1 MFETKLVA
9 SPMQKIVLAI
19 VNQKQNENT
28 RQNYASALTQFF
40 RWYRNTEY
48 SELSP
53 EVIREYILY
62 MKHSGHAKST
72 IATKLSITKQLFR
85 ELWKSGVIDNDTYT
99 NLMEIKIKGQRGQR
113 VKTWLSHKE
122 VQLFLRSIQNNSNR
136 TIRDRAILVTMLGSG
151 LRRFEV
157 SELECSQIGKVE
169 GRWAFTDIKG
179 KGERYR
185 TVAIPEWCINLIKK
199 WLEIREEL
207 AGNFTEKLF
216 FSIRKN
222 GTPGNTKISPQ
233 AIRDLTKKYS
243 NKYLG
248 KPILP
253 HDLRR
258 TYAQLSYRAGAPL
271 RQIQISLGHSSIR
284 TTEIYL
290 GLDQDF
296 IKAPGDY
303 IKIKI

>member
-28 RQNYASALTQFF
+28 RQNYASALTQFL

-122 VQLFLRSIQNNSNR
+122 VQLFLRSIQNNCNR

>member
-28 RQNYASALTQFF
+28 RQNYASALTQFL

-113 VKTWLSHKE
+113 VKTWLSHEE
-122 VQLFLRSIQNNSNR
+122 VQLFLRSIQNNSHR
-136 TIRDRAILVTMLGSG
+136 TIRDRAILATMLGSG

-248 KPILP
+248 KPVLP

>member
-40 RWYRNTEY
+40 RWYQNTEY

-113 VKTWLSHKE
+113 VKTWLSHEE

-136 TIRDRAILVTMLGSG
+136 TIRDKAILATMLGSG

-243 NKYLG
+243 NKY
-248 KPILP
+248 
-253 HDLRR
+253 RR
-258 TYAQLSYRAGAPL
+258 YSY
-271 RQIQISLGHSSIR
+271 
-284 TTEIYL
+284 Y
-290 GLDQDF
+290 
-296 IKAPGDY
+296 
-303 IKIKI
+303 

>member
-40 RWYRNTEY
+40 RWYQNTEY

-113 VKTWLSHKE
+113 VKPWLSHKE

-157 SELECSQIGKVE
+157 SELECSQIGKVA

-222 GTPGNTKISPQ
+222 GTPGNTKNSPQ

>member
-9 SPMQKIVLAI
+9 SPMQKIVLTI

-48 SELSP
+48 SELTP

-62 MKHSGHAKST
+62 MKHCGHAKST

-85 ELWKSGVIDNDTYT
+85 ELWKSGIIDNDTYT

-113 VKTWLSHKE
+113 VKTWLSHEE
-122 VQLFLRSIQNNSNR
+122 VQLFLRSIQNNSHR
-136 TIRDRAILVTMLGSG
+136 TIRDRAILATMLGSG

-248 KPILP
+248 KSVLP

>member
-48 SELSP
+48 SELTP

-62 MKHSGHAKST
+62 MKHCGHAKST

-85 ELWKSGVIDNDTYT
+85 ELWKSGIIDNDTYT

-113 VKTWLSHKE
+113 VKTWLSHEE
-122 VQLFLRSIQNNSNR
+122 VQLFLRSIQNNSHR
-136 TIRDRAILVTMLGSG
+136 TIRDRAILATMLGSG

-179 KGERYR
+179 
-185 TVAIPEWCINLIKK
+185 
-199 WLEIREEL
+199 
-207 AGNFTEKLF
+207 
-216 FSIRKN
+216 
-222 GTPGNTKISPQ
+222 
-233 AIRDLTKKYS
+233 
-243 NKYLG
+243 
-248 KPILP
+248 
-253 HDLRR
+253 
-258 TYAQLSYRAGAPL
+258 
-271 RQIQISLGHSSIR
+271 
-284 TTEIYL
+284 
-290 GLDQDF
+290 
-296 IKAPGDY
+296 
-303 IKIKI
+303 

>member
-1 MFETKLVA
+1 MFETKVVA

-62 MKHSGHAKST
+62 MKHCGHAKST

-85 ELWKSGVIDNDTYT
+85 ELWKSGIIDNDTYT

-113 VKTWLSHKE
+113 VKTWLSHEE
-122 VQLFLRSIQNNSNR
+122 VQLFLRSIQNNSHR
-136 TIRDRAILVTMLGSG
+136 TIRDRAILATMLGSG

-248 KPILP
+248 KPVLP